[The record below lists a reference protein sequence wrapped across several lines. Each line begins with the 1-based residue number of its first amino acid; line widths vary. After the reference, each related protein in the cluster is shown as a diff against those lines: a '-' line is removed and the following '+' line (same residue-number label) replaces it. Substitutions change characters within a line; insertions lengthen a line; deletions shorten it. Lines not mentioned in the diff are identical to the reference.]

1 MGARANSA
9 TSAKMQFARRKAW
22 KSVWSVASQPS
33 SGMLVRGGVGDRT
46 NGLLL
51 IVTVGGR
58 EVAGGDDDRAETW
71 PSWLSA

>member
-22 KSVWSVASQPS
+22 KSVWSVTSQPS
-33 SGMLVRGGVGDRT
+33 SCTLAARGGVGVRT
-46 NGLLL
+46 RGLLL

-58 EVAGGDDDRAETW
+58 DVAGGDDDRAET
-71 PSWLSA
+71 